1 MMRQVDV
8 LVIGSGP
15 AGQRAAI
22 QAAKLGRS
30 VAIVERQAQ
39 LGGVCLHTGT
49 IPSKAL
55 REAILQLTGRRDA
68 FAHDASPTLPQHL
81 SIQELVAQ
89 CQHII
94 RIEQS
99 FVREHLQK
107 NGVQLLWGNA
117 YFEDEHTVRVIQPS
131 GHEIVGAEGD
141 YLGGRHGSR
150 TPAAYPLR

>member
-30 VAIVERQAQ
+30 VAIVERQTQ

-55 REAILQLTGRRDA
+55 REAILQLTGRRNA
-68 FAHDASPTLPQHL
+68 FAHDASPTPPLNL

-99 FVREHLQK
+99 VAVNTCRK
-107 NGVQLLWGNA
+107 TACNCC
-117 YFEDEHTVRVIQPS
+117 
-131 GHEIVGAEGD
+131 GATPT
-141 YLGGRHGSR
+141 SR
-150 TPAAYPLR
+150 TSIPCA

>member
-30 VAIVERQAQ
+30 VAIVERQTQ

-55 REAILQLTGRRDA
+55 REAILQLTGRRNA
-68 FAHDASPTLPQHL
+68 FAHPSWGAASPSSSARPNWAASACT
-81 SIQELVAQ
+81 QE
-89 CQHII
+89 
-94 RIEQS
+94 
-99 FVREHLQK
+99 
-107 NGVQLLWGNA
+107 
-117 YFEDEHTVRVIQPS
+117 PS
-131 GHEIVGAEGD
+131 
-141 YLGGRHGSR
+141 
-150 TPAAYPLR
+150 PAKRYAKPSCN

>member
-30 VAIVERQAQ
+30 VAIVERQTQ

-55 REAILQLTGRRDA
+55 REAILQLTGRRNA
-68 FAHDASPTLPQHL
+68 FAHDASPTPHHSV

-94 RIEQS
+94 RVEQS
-99 FVREHLQK
+99 VVREHLQQK
-107 NGVQLLWGNA
+107 RRA
-117 YFEDEHTVRVIQPS
+117 S
-131 GHEIVGAEGD
+131 CCGATPT
-141 YLGGRHGSR
+141 SR
-150 TPAAYPLR
+150 TSIPCASFNLRGTS